1 MARTRSVLVDNTIGR
16 IFRNVVSVSQA
27 TAASVI
33 AGAKLTTKSI
43 SGGRAVLKVQNNIG
57 GKGIFMIGGGVV
69 TQLIF
74 KLTKAPRGSDAAIRV
89 KKGTNYA
96 EATTVGDYTIPQAS
110 SGVTQTYNVSITLAA
125 GETLYFD
132 IVQVGSIT
140 AGTGI
145 TLTVGFY
152 AG

>member
-16 IFRNVVSVSQA
+16 IFRNVSSVSQA

-43 SGGRAVLKVQNNIG
+43 SGGRAVLKVRNNIG
-57 GKGIFMIGGGVV
+57 GNGIFMIGGGLV

-74 KLTKAPRGSDAAIRV
+74 KLTKAPRGSTVTMRV
-89 KKGTNYA
+89 KKGTSYDT
-96 EATTVGDYTIPQAS
+96 ATTVADYTIPEGTKS
-110 SGVTQTYNVSITLAA
+110 ITQVYTVSITLAP
-125 GETLYFD
+125 GESLYFD
-132 IVQVGSIT
+132 IVEVGSI
-140 AGTGI
+140 APGTGI
-145 TLTVGFY
+145 TTTIGFY